1 MEDVIRGDLI
11 PANATTAIR
20 NAQDLARFEAAH
32 YLYIEPGLQSYFHSG
47 RHHLIDFFP
56 SWSLVSG
63 LANNVY
69 AFLHFAV
76 PIAVLIWIYACHRPR
91 FALVRNVMF
100 VANSLALLGYIVYPC
115 APPWLTPGV
124 TYHGRPY
131 HFVTTMAHKV
141 IGMKFNG
148 HPLGYNPYA
157 AMPSIHI
164 TWALVVAV
172 SVVLLA
178 RRLPVRVLGALYP
191 LVILFAIVVTANH
204 WVMDAVGAAIDLGVA
219 ALLVLSLG
227 WVYSTLRHRRVKAEQ
242 PLQVST

>member
-157 AMPSIHI
+157 AMPSLHI
-164 TWALVVAV
+164 AWATIVTTTVI
-172 SVVLLA
+172 LLA
-178 RRLPVRVLGALYP
+178 PKVAIRLLALFYPVLMTLATVM
-191 LVILFAIVVTANH
+191 TANH
-204 WVMDAVGAAIDLGVA
+204 YIMDAVGGVLTVGVA
-219 ALLVLSLG
+219 APIAALINWLTWRRRLSQQ
-227 WVYSTLRHRRVKAEQ
+227 AA
-242 PLQVST
+242 